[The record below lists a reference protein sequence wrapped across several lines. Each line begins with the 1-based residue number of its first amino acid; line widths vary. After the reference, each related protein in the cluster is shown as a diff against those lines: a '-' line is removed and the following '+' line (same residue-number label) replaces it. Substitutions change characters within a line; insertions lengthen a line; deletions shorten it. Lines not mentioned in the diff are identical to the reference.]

1 MADSKSLQYENRLNY
16 LNFTMNQKVKQNIYD
31 LSREDFAEIVDSLE
45 QPSYRMEQIL
55 EWLYKNYAGNFEEMN
70 NVPLL
75 IRAHLNSNYS
85 FHSLQIEKHTES
97 NDGFTQKWLFKLR
110 DGSLIET
117 VLMKYDKR
125 ATACISTQAG
135 CAMGCT
141 FCATG
146 QMGFVRNLSHGEII
160 SQAVHTARIMRRS
173 GKRLSNIVFMGMG
186 EPMHNYKNV
195 ISAVNTIIDPKL
207 LSIAARKITI
217 STIGIIEGI
226 NKLAEEKIQVGLA
239 VSLHGTN
246 DNERQNLIKVASKW
260 NLSELIQSCKNY
272 FNKTGR
278 RVTFEWALIEG
289 VNDSE
294 SAAKNLVRL
303 LKGLPCHLN
312 VIPLNPTDNYD
323 GKPSSKER
331 IKVFVN
337 LLNSAGIIT
346 TVRMRRGIDIAAGC
360 GQLKAK
366 SHSGKKQLQRV

>member
-1 MADSKSLQYENRLNY
+1 MNY
-16 LNFTMNQKVKQNIYD
+16 LNVTMNRKIKQNIYD
-31 LSREDFAEIVDSLE
+31 LSREDLTEIVQSLE
-45 QPSYRMEQIL
+45 QPSYRSKQIL
-55 EWLYKNYAGNFEEMN
+55 EWLYKNYVENFDEMN
-70 NVPLL
+70 NVPASL
-75 IRAHLNSNYS
+75 RDHLNSNCT
-85 FHSLQIEKHTES
+85 FQGLEIENHIKS
-97 NDGFTQKWLFKLR
+97 NDGFTQKWLFKLI

-146 QMGFVRNLSHGEII
+146 QMGYVRNLSHGEII
-160 SQAVHTARIMRRS
+160 AQAVHAARVMRRS

-186 EPMHNYKNV
+186 EPMHNYENV
-195 ISAVNTIIDPKL
+195 ISAAKTIVDPKL

-226 NKLAEEKIQVGLA
+226 DKLADEKIQIGLA

-246 DNERQNLIKVASKW
+246 DEERQNLIKAASKW
-260 NLSELIQSCKNY
+260 NLSDLIRSCKNY
-272 FNKTGR
+272 FKKTRR

-294 SAAKNLVRL
+294 ETAKNLARL

-312 VIPLNPTDNYD
+312 VIPLNPTEDYD
-323 GKPSSKER
+323 GKPSSKEK
-331 IKVFVN
+331 IKVFVS

-366 SHSGKKQLQRV
+366 NPSKERPLQRV

>member
-1 MADSKSLQYENRLNY
+1 MKPSNDRDHI
-16 LNFTMNQKVKQNIYD
+16 FD
-31 LSREDFAEIVDSLE
+31 LERQDVIDRIKGWGE
-45 QPSYRMEQIL
+45 PSYRAKQV
-55 EWLYKNYAGNFEEMN
+55 WDGLYKQYWSHPSQFTNLPLHFHQTLEKEFIFQSL
-70 NVPLL
+70 VPDTILD
-75 IRAHLNSNYS
+75 S
-85 FHSLQIEKHTES
+85 K
-97 NDGFTQKWLFKLR
+97 DGETTKTLFTTR
-110 DGSLIET
+110 DGLGIEA
-117 VLMKYDKR
+117 VLMRYAKR
-125 ATACISTQAG
+125 NTICISTQAG

-160 SQAVHTARIMRRS
+160 SQTVHAARVMRRS

-186 EPMHNYKNV
+186 EPMHNYENV

-207 LSIAARKITI
+207 LSIAARKVTI

-246 DNERQNLIKVASKW
+246 DEERRDLIKAASKW
-260 NLSELIQSCKNY
+260 NLSDLIRSCKNY
-272 FNKTGR
+272 FKKTGR

-294 SAAKNLVRL
+294 AAAKNLVRL

-366 SHSGKKQLQRV
+366 SLSPE

>member
-1 MADSKSLQYENRLNY
+1 MQNKNGLN
-16 LNFTMNQKVKQNIYD
+16 NFNDTMNRKIKQNIYD
-31 LSREDFAEIVDSLE
+31 LSREDLTEIVFGLE
-45 QPSYRMEQIL
+45 QPSYRVGQIL
-55 EWLYKNYAGNFEEMN
+55 EWLYKNYAESCDEMS
-70 NVPLL
+70 NVPASL
-75 IRAHLNSNYS
+75 RDHLNSNYI
-85 FHSLQIEKHTES
+85 FQGIAVERHTKS
-97 NDGFTQKWLFKLR
+97 DDGFTQKWLFKLL
-110 DGSLIET
+110 DDSLIET

-160 SQAVHTARIMRRS
+160 AQVIHAARVMRKS

-186 EPMHNYKNV
+186 EPMHNYENV
-195 ISAVNTIIDPKL
+195 ISAVKTIIDPKL
-207 LSIAARKITI
+207 LSIAARKTTI

-226 NKLAEEKIQVGLA
+226 NKLAEEKNQVGLA
-239 VSLHGTN
+239 VSLHGTSN
-246 DNERQNLIKVASKW
+246 AERQNLIKAASKW
-260 NLSELIQSCKNY
+260 ELSDLINSCKNY

-294 SAAKNLVRL
+294 VTAKRLIRL

-312 VIPLNPTDNYD
+312 VIPLNPTDNYN
-323 GKPSSKER
+323 GKPSSEDS
-331 IKVFVN
+331 IKAFSN
-337 LLNSAGIIT
+337 LLNDAGIIT

-360 GQLKAK
+360 GQLKAQNLSKK
-366 SHSGKKQLQRV
+366 SNLKNV

>member
-1 MADSKSLQYENRLNY
+1 MQNEIRLNY
-16 LNFTMNQKVKQNIYD
+16 LNVTMNRKIKQNIYD
-31 LSREDFAEIVDSLE
+31 LSREDLTEIVQSLE
-45 QPSYRMEQIL
+45 QPSYRSKQIL
-55 EWLYKNYAGNFEEMN
+55 EWLYKNYVENFDEMN
-70 NVPLL
+70 NVPASL
-75 IRAHLNSNYS
+75 RDHLNSNCT
-85 FHSLQIEKHTES
+85 FQGLEIENHIKS
-97 NDGFTQKWLFKLR
+97 NDGFTQKWLFKLI

-146 QMGFVRNLSHGEII
+146 QMGYVRNLSHGEII
-160 SQAVHTARIMRRS
+160 AQAVHAARVMRRS

-186 EPMHNYKNV
+186 EPMHNYENV
-195 ISAVNTIIDPKL
+195 ISAAKTIVDPKL

-226 NKLAEEKIQVGLA
+226 DKLADEKIQIGLA

-246 DNERQNLIKVASKW
+246 DEERQNLIKAASKW
-260 NLSELIQSCKNY
+260 NLSDLIRSCKNY
-272 FNKTGR
+272 FKKTGR

-294 SAAKNLVRL
+294 ETAKNLARL

-312 VIPLNPTDNYD
+312 VIPLNPTEDYD
-323 GKPSSKER
+323 GKPSSKEK
-331 IKVFVN
+331 IKVFVS

-366 SHSGKKQLQRV
+366 NPSKERPLQRV

>member
-1 MADSKSLQYENRLNY
+1 MNR
-16 LNFTMNQKVKQNIYD
+16 KIKQNIYD
-31 LSREDFAEIVDSLE
+31 LSREDLTEIVQSLE

-70 NVPLL
+70 NVPAL
-75 IRAHLNSNYS
+75 IRDHLNSNCT
-85 FHSLQIEKHTES
+85 FHSLQIEKHTRS
-97 NDGFTQKWLFKLR
+97 NDGFTQKWLFKLH

-160 SQAVHTARIMRRS
+160 SQTVHAARVMRRS

-186 EPMHNYKNV
+186 EPMHNYENV

-207 LSIAARKITI
+207 LSIAARKVTI

-246 DNERQNLIKVASKW
+246 DEERQNLIKAASKW
-260 NLSELIQSCKNY
+260 NLFDLIQSCKNY
-272 FNKTGR
+272 FRKTGR

-294 SAAKNLVRL
+294 AAANNLIRL
-303 LKGLPCHLN
+303 LRGLPCHLN

-323 GKPSSKER
+323 GKPSSKET

-366 SHSGKKQLQRV
+366 GLSQKKQLQSV